1 MFKIDEY
8 TKPNQY
14 VLKYKHNHIN
24 GNDSFS
30 TFDFKTINVKEK
42 CILSSKW
49 TNIIII
55 IIIIIIVIIITMK
68 KKKKITTCLY
78 PKSSQCHL
86 YSSLKRRKY
95 RDEVRKKLW
104 ESKEL
109 WK

>member
-1 MFKIDEY
+1 MFENDEY

-49 TNIIII
+49 TNIMNNNNNNNNNNNEKEKEDNNLPVPKIL
-55 IIIIIIVIIITMK
+55 TMSSLLLFE
-68 KKKKITTCLY
+68 KKKI
-78 PKSSQCHL
+78 
-86 YSSLKRRKY
+86 
-95 RDEVRKKLW
+95 
-104 ESKEL
+104 
-109 WK
+109 